1 MDIAYR
7 LLQRSLE
14 NHEADYVFITT
25 DDDGWRIETWIHAD
39 EKFVNVYG
47 IPDNIRIKTILTFL
61 PHDGITFKSN
71 IEEVNRV
78 IKEMELDGTQR

>member
-1 MDIAYR
+1 MDIAFN
-7 LLQRSLE
+7 LLKRSLE

-25 DDDGWRIETWIHAD
+25 DDDGWRIETWIMAD

-47 IPDNIRIKTILTFL
+47 VSDTIEIQTILTFL

-71 IEEVNRV
+71 IEKVNKV
-78 IKEMELDGTQR
+78 IKEMGL